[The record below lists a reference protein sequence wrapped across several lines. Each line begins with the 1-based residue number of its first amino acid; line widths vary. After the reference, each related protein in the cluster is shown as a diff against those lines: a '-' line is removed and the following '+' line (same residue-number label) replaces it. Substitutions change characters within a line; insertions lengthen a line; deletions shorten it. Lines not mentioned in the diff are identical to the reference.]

1 MFIIHYKTTNT
12 IIYMILI
19 TISIIIATCI
29 YVVYNAIAIAIFG
42 IPESLSNTYYL
53 WKEKNGKG
61 WLFPLMMYAVVILMM
76 PAWISLSEGSNFQF
90 LSFLAPASIMFVGTA
105 PRFKDGDLENKVHTI
120 SAIIAA
126 VCSLAWV
133 ALVTPYW
140 WVMLI
145 WLGFIALAAILTSS
159 YKTCLVYWLE
169 QIAFGATFTS
179 TIMFANL

>member
-1 MFIIHYKTTNT
+1 MRIIHVKRRNDMT
-12 IIYMILI
+12 LI
-19 TISIIIATCI
+19 TISIIAATAI
-29 YVVYNAIAIAIFG
+29 YLAYNAICLALFL

-61 WLFPLMMYAVVILMM
+61 WLFPLMMYLVVALMM
-76 PAWISLSEGSNFQF
+76 PAWITMSEGSDFQF
-90 LSFLAPASIMFVGTA
+90 LAFLAPASIMFVGTA
-105 PRFKDGDLENKVHTI
+105 PRFKDGDLENKVHTV

-126 VCSLAWV
+126 ICSLLWV

-159 YKTCLVYWLE
+159 YKTSYVYWLE
-169 QIAFGATFTS
+169 QIAFLSTFTAAIIYS
-179 TIMFANL
+179 L